1 MRHAFARIVSR
12 LLGICRRSVKP
23 LRPTPVRYALAGGY
37 ALCILLTVSVFGAY
51 AQTTGTQSVED
62 TAQSLFQTFYT
73 RWRWPICG
81 LALIPAGWQ
90 WFSSDPR
97 GKARALS
104 ICAGILVWALI
115 PYFIALFR
123 VVTNS

>member
-1 MRHAFARIVSR
+1 MKYQTWQVDSCLQAVGRAFAKS
-12 LLGICRRSVKP
+12 
-23 LRPTPVRYALAGGY
+23 LRTSSVRYVLISGG
-37 ALCILLTVSVFGAY
+37 ALCVLLSIAAIGVY
-51 AQTTGTQSVED
+51 AQTAGGQSVED

-97 GKARALS
+97 GKSRALS